1 MMKNGMDYN
10 ILFVIMANSEFDQM
24 GQVARHCDYIFA
36 GGSQSRLYDRLHM
49 NFTRRQPDSIVLDL
63 NIRSMEEERSF
74 KKYKCSFGKVK
85 APSIPFDE
93 ILKEGPVRPEK
104 L

>member
-1 MMKNGMDYN
+1 
-10 ILFVIMANSEFDQM
+10 
-24 GQVARHCDYIFA
+24 
-36 GGSQSRLYDRLHM
+36 M

-93 ILKEGPVRPEK
+93 ILKEGTGPAGETMISRDERQEK
-104 L
+104 AI